1 MLYLT
6 IDQHRKQL
14 TVNLR
19 NEQGDVIL
27 KRQVSTE
34 WKRVREFMEDVRNRS
49 VPEGG
54 FVAIV
59 EVCGFNDW
67 FLKLLAEYG
76 CREVVL
82 VQPEKRTKNK
92 TDRRDANAL
101 GELLWTNRQRLLE
114 GKKVQNVR
122 RVVPPSQRD
131 AEDRQLTIM
140 RHRLGRLRTRTIN
153 RVQHLLLKHNL
164 QQECPTKGLKSQS
177 ARNWLAKLPLGVVD
191 RAELDQLLA
200 QWELWDRQIEEL
212 EPKIR
217 ERQAE
222 NTTAA
227 IVATVP
233 GAAAYSSLAL
243 ACRIGSIER
252 FPHARSLPHYWGLT
266 PGCRNSG
273 DATRRLGSIT
283 KQGSAMARFI
293 LTQMVVHVLRRDA
306 RMKEWY
312 QRIKRRRG
320 SKIARVAVMRR
331 LATILWHML
340 KHQQPYRPG
349 GTSTAGNDPGCGCK
363 PPDRNAFFEAQ
374 QGRSRGRKQKGCHS
388 SVTAAAAR
396 P

>member
-1 MLYLT
+1 
-6 IDQHRKQL
+6 
-14 TVNLR
+14 
-19 NEQGDVIL
+19 
-27 KRQVSTE
+27 
-34 WKRVREFMEDVRNRS
+34 
-49 VPEGG
+49 
-54 FVAIV
+54 
-59 EVCGFNDW
+59 
-67 FLKLLAEYG
+67 
-76 CREVVL
+76 
-82 VQPEKRTKNK
+82 
-92 TDRRDANAL
+92 
-101 GELLWTNRQRLLE
+101 
-114 GKKVQNVR
+114 
-122 RVVPPSQRD
+122 
-131 AEDRQLTIM
+131 M

-153 RVQHLLLKHNL
+153 GVQHLLLKHNL

-177 ARNWLAKLPLGVVD
+177 ARNWLAKLPLGMVD
-191 RAELDQLLA
+191 RAGLDQLLA

-212 EPKIR
+212 EAKIR

-227 IVATVP
+227 I
-233 GAAAYSSLAL
+233 
-243 ACRIGSIER
+243 
-252 FPHARSLPHYWGLT
+252 
-266 PGCRNSG
+266 
-273 DATRRLGSIT
+273 
-283 KQGSAMARFI
+283 
-293 LTQMVVHVLRRDA
+293 VVHVLRRDA